1 MIKNILN
8 KIISYLGRND
18 YKIDNHLT
26 TLDLVKYFSLLFFS
40 LLRGVIIKFKLKK
53 CNGLL
58 FVGKRCKILFCNKI
72 SIGRTIRIGDNV
84 EINALSKKG
93 IQIGNNVSI
102 LSNTIIE
109 CTGVLRSLGEGL
121 VIGNNVGISQNC
133 FIQVRG
139 NVNIGNNVIMGPNVS
154 IFSENHNF
162 TNPDLPVNI
171 QGESRKGVIIEDG
184 VWIGTRSVILD
195 GVKIGENS
203 IIAAGSIVNKDVPP
217 FTIFGGVPAK
227 LIKNRKLKIEN

>member
-1 MIKNILN
+1 M
-8 KIISYLGRND
+8 
-18 YKIDNHLT
+18 
-26 TLDLVKYFSLLFFS
+26 
-40 LLRGVIIKFKLKK
+40 
-53 CNGLL
+53 
-58 FVGKRCKILFCNKI
+58 
-72 SIGRTIRIGDNV
+72 
-84 EINALSKKG
+84 
-93 IQIGNNVSI
+93 
-102 LSNTIIE
+102 
-109 CTGVLRSLGEGL
+109 
-121 VIGNNVGISQNC
+121 IGNNVGISQNC

-203 IIAAGSIVNKDVPP
+203 IIAAGSVVVKDVPP
-217 FTIFGGVPAK
+217 FSIVGGVPAK
-227 LIKNRKLKIEN
+227 VLKSRK